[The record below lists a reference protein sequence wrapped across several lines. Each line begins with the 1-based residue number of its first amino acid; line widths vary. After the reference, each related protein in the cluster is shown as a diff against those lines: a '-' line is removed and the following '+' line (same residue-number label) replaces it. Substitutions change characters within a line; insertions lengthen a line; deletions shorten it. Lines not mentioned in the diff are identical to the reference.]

1 MDTTAL
7 KARIDALNMKPTDA
21 LVAKVLELHSLSV
34 SDSTIR
40 KAWRALDKEV
50 LAAKKEAAKKEAE
63 AKKNGGSTGTPTP
76 AATPAGSKA

>member
-50 LAAKKEAAKKEAE
+50 LAAKKEAE